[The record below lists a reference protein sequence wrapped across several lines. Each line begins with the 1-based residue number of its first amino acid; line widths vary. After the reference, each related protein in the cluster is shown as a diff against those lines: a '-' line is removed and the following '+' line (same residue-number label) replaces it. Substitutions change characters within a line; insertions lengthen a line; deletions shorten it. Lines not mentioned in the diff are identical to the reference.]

1 MDVAVIANEI
11 KRGDLLDMYYYLRL
25 TRSLE
30 DRISALYRQGRIV
43 GGVYTSHGME
53 AIAVGYASALR
64 PDDVIAPFHR
74 DMGAFLIRGFSPE
87 KSSPSTSASR
97 VALPKEKTAMFIWAI

>member
-30 DRISALYRQGRIV
+30 DRISALYRQGLYESWD
-43 GGVYTSHGME
+43 GGDRRRLCLGAE
-53 AIAVGYASALR
+53 AG
-64 PDDVIAPFHR
+64 
-74 DMGAFLIRGFSPE
+74 
-87 KSSPSTSASR
+87 
-97 VALPKEKTAMFIWAI
+97 